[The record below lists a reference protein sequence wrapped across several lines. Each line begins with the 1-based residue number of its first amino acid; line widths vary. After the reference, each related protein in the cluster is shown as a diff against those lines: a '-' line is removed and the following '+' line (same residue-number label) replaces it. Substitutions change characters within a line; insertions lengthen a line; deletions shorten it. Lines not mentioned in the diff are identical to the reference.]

1 MRVLDVAAV
10 TAWSAACVRSL
21 DRLRPAINGINVY
34 PVADSD
40 TGSNLLHTLTGARDA
55 LTAALQDP
63 SAPDDAGVG
72 SSSPLTGDAG
82 SRGPSP
88 LAGDGG
94 LRDDSLS
101 AGDADSTGSSPL
113 AGEAGS
119 SSASPLAGDAG
130 LRGDSP
136 LAGEAGSSSASPLG
150 SDGGL
155 RGDSPLAGEP
165 GLHGSPPLAG
175 EAASSGASPLKGN
188 AAPTGGSPL
197 ARDAVGDDVPQVD
210 NTAARPRDDQ
220 SPSTGDVVTRSEP
233 SPTAAA
239 LAVLARGAV
248 AAARGN
254 SGVIISQ
261 VIRGI
266 AEWAATGGELDGA
279 GLAAALGHADKVAT
293 GAVSRPVAG
302 TMLTV
307 LHSVAGAVRGD
318 TRPLAEVA
326 ETVAATAAAALE
338 ETPKQLPALA
348 KAGVVD
354 AGGRGLVAVLDALAG
369 VVTGKNAAPEHELE
383 VAVAAPVAEPAPYA
397 WEVMYLLDG
406 VDEAQLPALRKELS
420 GFGDSVT
427 VAGDGSGSHA
437 VHVHCAD
444 IGAAIEAGLDL
455 GRPRR
460 VRVEPL
466 LTPTPIEPGGG
477 LDRSVVAVVRG
488 GGLAE
493 LLRAE
498 GVAVLAVP
506 EGEIPGVEDMI
517 GLFNEVAGRHVTV
530 LPGGIDLTAAADTAA
545 GHAMAG
551 DRDVVV
557 IPCASPVQVLAAL
570 AVHDGDRRAN
580 DDVVAMAEAAAA
592 TRRGELR
599 IAHEES
605 LTWVGRAQSGD
616 VIGLVDDEVVLIE
629 AAPASETNLVA
640 AAMGVLNRMLTLGG
654 ELVTVLGGADAPP
667 GVAAELA
674 EQLRLEHPEV
684 ELTSYASG
692 QAEAVLLM
700 GVE

>member
-10 TAWSAACVRSL
+10 SAWSAACVRSL
-21 DRLRPAINGINVY
+21 EVLRPAINGINVY

-40 TGSNLLHTLTGARDA
+40 TGSNLLHTMTGARDA
-55 LTAALQDP
+55 LDAAEPATAA
-63 SAPDDAGVG
+63 
-72 SSSPLTGDAG
+72 
-82 SRGPSP
+82 
-88 LAGDGG
+88 
-94 LRDDSLS
+94 
-101 AGDADSTGSSPL
+101 
-113 AGEAGS
+113 E
-119 SSASPLAGDAG
+119 
-130 LRGDSP
+130 
-136 LAGEAGSSSASPLG
+136 
-150 SDGGL
+150 
-155 RGDSPLAGEP
+155 
-165 GLHGSPPLAG
+165 
-175 EAASSGASPLKGN
+175 
-188 AAPTGGSPL
+188 
-197 ARDAVGDDVPQVD
+197 
-210 NTAARPRDDQ
+210 
-220 SPSTGDVVTRSEP
+220 
-233 SPTAAA
+233 A

-261 VIRGI
+261 VVRGI
-266 AEWAATGGELDGA
+266 ADWAAEGGDLDGA
-279 GLAAALGHADKVAT
+279 GLAAALAHADRVAT

-307 LHSVAGAVRGD
+307 LHVVAAAVQED

-326 ETVAATAAAALE
+326 ATVAAAAAAALE

-354 AGGRGLVAVLDALAG
+354 AGGRGLVAVLDALAA
-369 VVTGKNAAPEHELE
+369 VVGGTFTEPEHELT
-383 VAVAAPVAEPAPYA
+383 VAAELPAAEPAPYA

-406 VDEAQLPALRKELS
+406 VDEARLPALRKELS

-444 IGAAIEAGLDL
+444 IGAAIEAGLEL
-455 GRPRR
+455 GRPRAI
-460 VRVEPL
+460 RVEPL

-477 LDRSVVAVVRG
+477 LDRSVVAVVHG

-506 EGEIPGVEDMI
+506 DGAKPGVEDMI
-517 GLFNEVAGRHVTV
+517 GLFNEAAGRHVTV
-530 LPGGIDLTAAADTAA
+530 LPGGLDLTAAADAAA

-557 IPCASPVQVLAAL
+557 IPCTSPVQVLAAL
-570 AVHDGDRRAN
+570 AVHDGGRRVN

-592 TRRGELR
+592 TRRGEVR
-599 IAHEES
+599 IAGEES

-629 AAPASETNLVA
+629 PAPASETNLVA
-640 AAMGVLNRMLTLGG
+640 AAMSVLNRMLTLGG
-654 ELVTVLGGADAPP
+654 ELVTVLSGAAAPP
-667 GVAAELA
+667 GVTAELA

-692 QAEAVLLM
+692 QAGAVLLM